1 MQYYERQYPQFG
13 FGGGITTG
21 IKYLLVS
28 TIAVF
33 ILQQFARGLEPL
45 FGFVPAFLYTRF
57 YIWQPV
63 TYMFLHGGV
72 WHILINM
79 FILWMFGTEVERHLG
94 TKEFLKL
101 YFITGAGAS
110 LFYFV
115 FNASSTIPMIG
126 ASGAIYGVMTAFAVM
141 FPNRVITLLLF
152 LVLPVQIKA
161 KYLVMIFGALAF
173 FNSVRGWPPGVANL
187 AHLGGILIGFVY
199 MKLDWRMDYLS
210 RWLHRQVETRKL
222 MRETRRR
229 QKIQRLR
236 ERVDEILDKI
246 NEVGYDNLTDE
257 EKRILKD
264 ASEHLSQE
272 KEG

>member
-1 MQYYERQYPQFG
+1 
-13 FGGGITTG
+13 
-21 IKYLLVS
+21 
-28 TIAVF
+28 
-33 ILQQFARGLEPL
+33 
-45 FGFVPAFLYTRF
+45 
-57 YIWQPV
+57 
-63 TYMFLHGGV
+63 
-72 WHILINM
+72 M